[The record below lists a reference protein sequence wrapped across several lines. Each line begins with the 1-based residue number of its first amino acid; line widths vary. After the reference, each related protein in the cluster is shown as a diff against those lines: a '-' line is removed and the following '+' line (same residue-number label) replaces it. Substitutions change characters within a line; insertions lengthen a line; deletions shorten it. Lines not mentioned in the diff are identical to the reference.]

1 MTLTDK
7 QYQGLQIAVQRY
19 RSKEPYT
26 VVSGYAGTGKAQPID
41 TLIPTPTGWRKLGE
55 LKIGDYVYDRT
66 GQPTK
71 VLGVFPQ
78 GKKQVYTICLK
89 DGRKSKCAGDHLW
102 TVLNKKNQEQT
113 LTTEELLKKGLT
125 NSAGFKYAV
134 PNNSPVEYP
143 QINYSIDPYVVG
155 AFLGDGCC
163 KQRQLT
169 LSSENEEIPNIVKKL
184 IGAKEVC
191 RNSSQ
196 NYNWTF
202 TFEEPVTNIDNP
214 AYSILKFQTNTFFID
229 FQKELCCA
237 AQEKSIPDIYKRGS
251 IQQRLD
257 LLQGLFD
264 TDGSIIDSE
273 KRFNV
278 RFTSTSYHLILD
290 VQEVLWS
297 LGYSSTITKD
307 KRSEKYT
314 TDICYNLNVNIPN
327 EEKFKLFRL
336 QRKKEIAYKAQNYI
350 KHKNYTKNSI
360 IDIFKEPYETEMV
373 CIYVD
378 NSEHLYLTND
388 YIVTHNTTLV
398 NFIID
403 ALNLDK
409 ENDVAF
415 IAYTGKAAK
424 VLKSKGNK
432 NAMTA
437 HKLLYKAVKNPNG
450 TYRFYPKLTI
460 DDYKLIVVDEVSMLP
475 KKMWELLLSH
485 HIPVLATGD
494 PGQLPALTEGTDI
507 LNNPHV
513 FLDEI
518 MRQAQ
523 ESEIIRLSMDIRN
536 GKLIKPFKGKE
547 VNVVCASDL
556 NQGMLAWA
564 DQIICAKNDTRYY
577 LNDVCRKLFW
587 GVDSGAL
594 PVVGD
599 KIICLHNDWKKLNS
613 LEDPLINGAIGTIK
627 NYKVLYDKDLKDN
640 ILKLDF
646 MPEEYDDNNLL
657 GLFSMD
663 NVDYNQLV
671 NHTPS
676 VTQDNYYLLPKSYKL
691 QSFDYGYAITC
702 WKAQGSE
709 YQKVLGIE
717 ENFPFKQ
724 EEHKRYLYTLVT
736 RASEK
741 LTLVLKN

>member
-19 RSKEPYT
+19 KSKEPYT
-26 VVSGYAGTGKAQPID
+26 VVSGYAGAGK
-41 TLIPTPTGWRKLGE
+41 
-55 LKIGDYVYDRT
+55 
-66 GQPTK
+66 
-71 VLGVFPQ
+71 
-78 GKKQVYTICLK
+78 
-89 DGRKSKCAGDHLW
+89 S
-102 TVLNKKNQEQT
+102 
-113 LTTEELLKKGLT
+113 
-125 NSAGFKYAV
+125 
-134 PNNSPVEYP
+134 
-143 QINYSIDPYVVG
+143 
-155 AFLGDGCC
+155 
-163 KQRQLT
+163 
-169 LSSENEEIPNIVKKL
+169 
-184 IGAKEVC
+184 
-191 RNSSQ
+191 
-196 NYNWTF
+196 
-202 TFEEPVTNIDNP
+202 
-214 AYSILKFQTNTFFID
+214 
-229 FQKELCCA
+229 
-237 AQEKSIPDIYKRGS
+237 
-251 IQQRLD
+251 
-257 LLQGLFD
+257 
-264 TDGSIIDSE
+264 
-273 KRFNV
+273 
-278 RFTSTSYHLILD
+278 
-290 VQEVLWS
+290 
-297 LGYSSTITKD
+297 
-307 KRSEKYT
+307 
-314 TDICYNLNVNIPN
+314 
-327 EEKFKLFRL
+327 
-336 QRKKEIAYKAQNYI
+336 
-350 KHKNYTKNSI
+350 
-360 IDIFKEPYETEMV
+360 
-373 CIYVD
+373 
-378 NSEHLYLTND
+378 
-388 YIVTHNTTLV
+388 TLV
-398 NFIID
+398 GFIID

-450 TYRFYPKLTI
+450 TYRFYPKMTI
-460 DDYKLIVVDEVSMLP
+460 EDYKLIVVDEVSMLP

-507 LNNPHV
+507 LNNPHI

-547 VNVVCASDL
+547 VNVVRASDL

-587 GVDSGAL
+587 GVDSGTL

-599 KIICLHNDWKKLNS
+599 KIICLHNDWKELNS

-627 NYKVLYDKDLKDN
+627 DYKVLYDKDLKDN

-646 MPEEYDDNNLL
+646 MPEEYDDENFL

-676 VTQDNYYLLPKSYKL
+676 VTQNNYYLLPKNYKL